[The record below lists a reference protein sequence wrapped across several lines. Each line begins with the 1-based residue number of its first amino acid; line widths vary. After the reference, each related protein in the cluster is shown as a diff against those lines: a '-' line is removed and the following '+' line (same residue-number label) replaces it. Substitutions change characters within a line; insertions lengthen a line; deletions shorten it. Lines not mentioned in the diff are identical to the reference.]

1 MRGRTRRSPVLAQR
15 AGARLSG
22 SSGTLPATF
31 DVSTA
36 LPYIVRMFTV
46 IETPT
51 FVRLASNCWNDED
64 RTNFIT
70 FIAANPDAGDVVP
83 GSGSLRKVR
92 WGTAGRGKRG
102 GVRVI
107 YFNRLANGEIWL
119 LLVYGKSMRENI
131 PAHVLRQI
139 KKEIENA

>member
-1 MRGRTRRSPVLAQR
+1 
-15 AGARLSG
+15 
-22 SSGTLPATF
+22 
-31 DVSTA
+31 
-36 LPYIVRMFTV
+36 LPYIVRVFTV

-70 FIAANPDAGDVVP
+70 FIAANPDAGDVVS
-83 GSGSLRKVR
+83 GSGGLRKVR
-92 WGTAGRGKRG
+92 WGSAGRGKRG

-139 KKEIENA
+139 KEEIKNA